1 MMTKKDI
8 AEYNKLIKELEKQSK
23 EKLYGQKENEELE
36 ESYKE
41 SVKQTKE
48 RQSKGPLDSFSDD
61 LKNSIKKKERDAK
74 KK

>member
-1 MMTKKDI
+1 MTKKDI

-48 RQSKGPLDSFSDD
+48 RQGTGPLDSFSDD
-61 LKNSIKKKERDAK
+61 LKNSIKKREQDDK
-74 KK
+74 K